1 MAVHWDALNLPEGVE
16 RTAHEHVWA
25 VTHEGALPKEKHGRP
40 ICTVCRGKPSFFELK
55 EVEDGSSELELALK
69 HGQYIRIERTWPEGI
84 LAEEADV
91 TGESTTVEIPSA
103 PESARLQEH
112 WDDLREALNLPKLS
126 DEKLR
131 EFVDDYVSGRIF
143 TTAHLRDSEADMIP
157 MIFMPLA
164 LGCFSKVQPDTLSQ
178 IGVIYEYYER
188 AGRLNVNGKPTF
200 FSFHMLHIDD
210 WERAKPAIERELER
224 RKSIE
229 L

>member
-16 RTAHEHVWA
+16 RTPHEHVWA
-25 VTHEGALPKEKHGRP
+25 VTHEGALPKEKFGRP

-55 EVEDGSSELELALK
+55 EVEDGSPELELALK
-69 HGQYIRIERTWPEGI
+69 HGQYIRIEKTWPEGV
-84 LAEEADV
+84 LEEPDV
-91 TGESTTVEIPSA
+91 TGESTIVEIPSA

-112 WDDLREALNLPKLS
+112 WDDLREALNLPRQS

-143 TTAHLRDSEADMIP
+143 TTAHLHDSEAGLIP
-157 MIFMPLA
+157 TIFMPLG
-164 LGCFSKVQPDTLSQ
+164 LGCFSKVQPDSLKQ
-178 IGVIYEYYER
+178 IGVIYEYLDKAGPR
-188 AGRLNVNGKPTF
+188 AINGKPMF

-210 WERAKPAIERELER
+210 WERVKPAIERELDR
-224 RKSIE
+224 RKNIE